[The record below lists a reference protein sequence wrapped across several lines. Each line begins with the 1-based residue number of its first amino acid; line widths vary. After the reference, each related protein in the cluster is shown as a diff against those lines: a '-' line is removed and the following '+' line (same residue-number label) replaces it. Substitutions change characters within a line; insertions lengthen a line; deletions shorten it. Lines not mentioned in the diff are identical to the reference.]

1 MDFET
6 WRLWGLGREVSRKL
20 PAEAQERARKLA
32 AEVLSRPE
40 AERWLVRP
48 QGGRARVLGP
58 SKQGGLRID
67 GGEEGFKERTVSLL
81 DLGWALLAQD
91 HTAEQGGLLDEA
103 LVNRLRYLEGTPQA
117 STRWIDSGWA
127 IAACSLVVRR

>member
-1 MDFET
+1 MRTPTDRPLAAIEIY
-6 WRLWGLGREVSRKL
+6 RAHVSRKL
-20 PAEAQERARKLA
+20 RTRD
-32 AEVLSRPE
+32 S
-40 AERWLVRP
+40 
-48 QGGRARVLGP
+48 P

-67 GGEEGFKERTVSLL
+67 GGEGGFKERTVSLL